1 LNEVKLTLLTDKDDR
16 FKNLFGKVALFVLL
30 ALLGMG
36 IVFFW
41 TGMKKG
47 AFTPKSPIY
56 FVADTGQDLK
66 EGIPVKFSGFKIG
79 KLVSLALDDQGHVQV
94 EIEIETKHLVLLRQD
109 SVVSLKKEGV
119 IGDGV
124 LDISRGSEAK
134 PVLSGGSKLR
144 FERANG
150 LEQAVMEVKGRVMP
164 ILDDVHQILT
174 DPEGDVRQTLKN
186 VRQLTAEIN
195 GLASEMRG
203 TRQKLDQVL
212 VSVDKNLNSEVG
224 PLLHSLRQSAAQAET
239 LTAKLNHDLP
249 ALLSKADSSMENF
262 RKTTET
268 INHSVQQTV
277 PQIPGMVG
285 ETRETLSKTREVM
298 GSTVEVLDGLST
310 MWPLKGSMPV
320 LEKGPVRM
328 DSHD

>member
-1 LNEVKLTLLTDKDDR
+1 MTLLADKDDR
-16 FKNLFGKVALFVLL
+16 FKNLFGKAALFVLL
-30 ALLGMG
+30 AVLGMG
-36 IVFFW
+36 LVFFW

-56 FVADTGQDLK
+56 FVADTGLDLK

-79 KLVSLALDDQGHVQV
+79 KLTSLALDEQGHVQV

-124 LDISRGSEAK
+124 LDISRGSEDK
-134 PVLSGGSKLR
+134 PVLVGGSKVL

-164 ILDDVHQILT
+164 IIDDVHKILS
-174 DPEGDVRQTLKN
+174 DPDGDVRQTLKN

-203 TRQKLDQVL
+203 TRQKIDQVL
-212 VSVDKNLNSEVG
+212 VSVDKNLNNEVG
-224 PLLHSLRQSAAQAET
+224 PLLHSLRQSAVQAET
-239 LTAKLNHDLP
+239 ITTKLNQDLP
-249 ALLSKADSSMENF
+249 GLLNKVDSSMENL

-268 INHSVQQTV
+268 INKSVQQTV
-277 PQIPGMVG
+277 PQLPGMVG
-285 ETRETLSKTREVM
+285 ETRETMGKTREMM
-298 GSTVEVLDGLST
+298 GSTIEVVNGLST
-310 MWPLKGSMPV
+310 MWPLKGSVPV
-320 LEKGPVRM
+320 PEKGPVRM

>member
-1 LNEVKLTLLTDKDDR
+1 MTLLTDKDDR
-16 FKNLFGKVALFVLL
+16 FKNLFGKAALFVLL
-30 ALLGMG
+30 AVLGMG
-36 IVFFW
+36 LVFFW

-79 KLVSLALDDQGHVQV
+79 KLTSLALDEQGHVQV

-124 LDISRGSEAK
+124 LDISRGTEDK
-134 PVLSGGSKLR
+134 PVLVGGSKVV

-164 ILDDVHQILT
+164 ILDDVHQILS
-174 DPEGDVRQTLKN
+174 DPDGDVRQTLKN

-203 TRQKLDQVL
+203 TRQKIDQVL
-212 VSVDKNLNSEVG
+212 VSVDKNLNNEVG

-239 LTAKLNHDLP
+239 ITTKLNQDLP
-249 ALLSKADSSMENF
+249 GLLIKVDSSMENL

-268 INHSVQQTV
+268 INKSVQQTV

-285 ETRETLSKTREVM
+285 ETRETMGKTREMM
-298 GSTVEVLDGLST
+298 GSTIEVVNGLST
-310 MWPLKGSMPV
+310 MWPLKGSVPPREV
-320 LEKGPVRM
+320 GPVRM